1 MLPWQLKIMLLT
13 TLESDDRACIDT
25 WKNKYSTR
33 SGIVNPK
40 ENISYDDKL
49 QVLMH
54 NMQRDTLQ
62 GVTHPLD
69 ILPLC

>member
-33 SGIVNPK
+33 SGIPNPK

-49 QVLMH
+49 QALMH

-62 GVTHPLD
+62 CVTYTSA
-69 ILPLC
+69 ISPLC